1 MVNRRL
7 ICKVFGL
14 VRERFYGWPCS
25 GPRPCCPR
33 IGNEHRL
40 FRCSRDVGCGLPRCR
55 HGRKPSGARA
65 QPRQNIVSTEKPA
78 VSQRKH
84 AIFCE
89 LPGACVGYRTDI
101 GSFNFLYEA
110 LPARD
115 VLSERFPIPLRE
127 SARPIGQDIPVH
139 SKNFGGPLD
148 NKLLSSLPRDQFDLL
163 VPHLKTQSG
172 TDAAVTND
180 RTMPQRRL
188 TYAALDRMVGEQRRK
203 YVGTNQ
209 VIRGPQLR
217 TRYVTSSL
225 TVDEFNV
232 RQPTNDSPWPS

>member
-1 MVNRRL
+1 
-7 ICKVFGL
+7 
-14 VRERFYGWPCS
+14 
-25 GPRPCCPR
+25 
-33 IGNEHRL
+33 
-40 FRCSRDVGCGLPRCR
+40 
-55 HGRKPSGARA
+55 
-65 QPRQNIVSTEKPA
+65 
-78 VSQRKH
+78 
-84 AIFCE
+84 
-89 LPGACVGYRTDI
+89 
-101 GSFNFLYEA
+101 
-110 LPARD
+110 
-115 VLSERFPIPLRE
+115 
-127 SARPIGQDIPVH
+127 VH

-180 RTMPQRRL
+180 RAMPQRRL